1 MLFSVFTHVLS
12 DSCKHPGCL
21 SILSTAVFSL
31 ESTIFGVFGT
41 RRTGGG
47 GDAVEA
53 GRHPPADGRTPEA
66 ATQRAAAAAAA
77 AVLSPLQP
85 LRPRSNRGARKQAEV
100 EKNGSRSLL
109 EEHSNKHK
117 DENELVKY

>member
-1 MLFSVFTHVLS
+1 MLF
-12 DSCKHPGCL
+12 
-21 SILSTAVFSL
+21 TAVFSL

-77 AVLSPLQP
+77 VLPPLQP
-85 LRPRSNRGARKQAEV
+85 LRPGSNREARKQAET
-100 EKNGSRSLL
+100 EINGSRSLL

-117 DENELVKY
+117 GENELVKY